1 MKGGL
6 YTAALQ
12 AVIMFGCMLFLL
24 FSLYQVLGM
33 GFTEANKELTNIAP
47 LVPEKFKALGHQ
59 GWTAMP
65 VTGSPQWYCTASVG
79 GTFYDGRK

>member
-1 MKGGL
+1 M
-6 YTAALQ
+6 YTDALQ

-65 VTGSPQWYCTASVG
+65 VTGSPQWYSLVTSLILG
-79 GTFYDGRK
+79 